1 MSIFDTF
8 ASVLGGTNV
17 SPSKFATAALDVIT
31 NPQHGGVDGILDKF
45 RELGLDDAV
54 RSWVG
59 TGKNMAISKDDLVRA
74 LGQGKIAE
82 LAKATG
88 VSHDLA
94 STELAN
100 LLPQLVDKLSPTGT
114 LPQGEQLGQLIGALK
129 GKLGMI

>member
-17 SPSKFATAALDVIT
+17 SPSKFATAALDVIS

-59 TGKNMAISKDDLVRA
+59 TGKNMAISKEDLVRA